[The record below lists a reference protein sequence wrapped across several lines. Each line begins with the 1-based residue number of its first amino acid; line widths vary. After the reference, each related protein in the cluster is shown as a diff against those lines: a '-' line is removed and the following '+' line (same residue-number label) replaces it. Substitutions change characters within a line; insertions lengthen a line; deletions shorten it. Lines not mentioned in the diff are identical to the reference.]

1 MKASSWKYALLVF
14 LGGASYGFMAPIA
27 KLAGA
32 DGFSWQ
38 QIACSQAVFGVAVFA
53 VALGALVITKG
64 AKRTLQ
70 KVSPLQVIKL
80 LGTGMM
86 TCSTCI
92 LYNYALAML
101 PVSAA
106 ITLLFQFTWIGVLI
120 QVIVTRRAPHPFE
133 IAAALLVVAGTVFAS
148 GLLSEEAAAYNP
160 LGIVCGIA
168 SSITCALFMFLSSRI
183 EVEMPRI
190 QRGLIVCCGAAM
202 LGLIACPTYF
212 TSGVLTQGIAGYGVV
227 LGLTALFIPVLFFG
241 IGTPHLP
248 TGVSTI
254 LAAAELPAAIALT
267 YLATGAGIT
276 FVQLLGIIAILAGVT
291 ATQMPA
297 LLSGSNEESSEA

>member
-32 DGFSWQ
+32 EGFSWQ

-53 VALGALVITKG
+53 VALIASICAKG
-64 AKRTLQ
+64 ATEVIQ
-70 KVSPLQVIKL
+70 KVSPVQALKL
-80 LGTGMM
+80 LGTGIM
-86 TCSTCI
+86 TCSTCV
-92 LYNYALAML
+92 LYNYALSML
-101 PVSAA
+101 PVAAA

-120 QVIVTRRAPHPFE
+120 QVIVTCRAPHPAE
-133 IAAALLVVAGTVFAS
+133 IIAAALVIIGTIFAS
-148 GLLSEEAAAYNP
+148 GLLAQDASSYNP

-168 SSITCALFMFLSSRI
+168 SSVTCALFMFLSSK
-183 EVEMPRI
+183 VETGMPRI
-190 QRGLIVCCGAAM
+190 QRGLIVCCGASI
-202 LGLIACPTYF
+202 LGLIVCPSYF
-212 TSGVLTQGIAGYGVV
+212 TSGILLNGIAGYGIV

-254 LAAAELPAAIALT
+254 LAAAELPAGIALT
-267 YLATGAGIT
+267 FIATGVGINLI
-276 FVQLLGIIAILAGVT
+276 QAIGIIAILAGVV
-291 ATQMPA
+291 ATQVPSMLAKP
-297 LLSGSNEESSEA
+297 NE